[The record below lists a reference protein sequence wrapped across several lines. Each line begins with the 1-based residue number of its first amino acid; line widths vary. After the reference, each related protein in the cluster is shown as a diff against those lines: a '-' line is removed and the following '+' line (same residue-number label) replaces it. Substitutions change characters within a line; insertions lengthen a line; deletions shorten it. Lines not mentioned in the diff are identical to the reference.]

1 MTRRQLAVLLGWAAV
16 LGSRAEPAF
25 AQSDAAKIR
34 VYEIFKGDRLV
45 LTVSNEPGPLLSAA
59 LPPPGREPMSHPFL
73 SASAHAPEEEP
84 RLREIL
90 ERAGDFADFIAR
102 LRAAG
107 YTLRERT
114 GGGSNR

>member
-25 AQSDAAKIR
+25 AQSEAAKIR

-59 LPPPGREPMSHPFL
+59 
-73 SASAHAPEEEP
+73 AHAPEEEP

-114 GGGSNR
+114 GGESNR